1 MNTKIFALIFMLI
14 SVRSLEAQIFKGEE
28 EPTDTIFFVE
38 LDTFS
43 VTARSLNNYNY
54 SRYEMI
60 VAKVYPYAD
69 TAVQLLKEL
78 NLATAG
84 MTKHRDEKKY
94 KKELEDQLREKFEDK
109 LKNFSRSQG
118 EVMIDIIERNSGQ
131 SMYDILKGVKSGA
144 TAFWWNSLG
153 KAYGYDLKDG
163 YHPENN
169 PTLEKIIDAYE
180 LKHGKKK

>member
-1 MNTKIFALIFMLI
+1 MMKKFLAIIFIFI
-14 SVRSLEAQIFKGEE
+14 SVKSLNAQIFKGEDDQ
-28 EPTDTIFFVE
+28 TDTIFFVE

-43 VTARSLNNYNY
+43 VTARPLNNYNY

-69 TAVQLLKEL
+69 TAVQLLHEL

-94 KKELEDQLREKFEDK
+94 KKELEDQLREKFENK

-118 EVMIDIIERNSGQ
+118 EVLIDIIERNSGQ
-131 SMYDILKGVKSGA
+131 SMYEILKDVKSGGS
-144 TAFWWNSLG
+144 AFWWNNLS

-169 PTLEKIIDAYE
+169 PTLENIITAYE
-180 LKHGKKK
+180 VKHGKKK

>member
-1 MNTKIFALIFMLI
+1 MMQKLIALLFIFVTAN
-14 SVRSLEAQIFKGEE
+14 SLKAQIFKGDDEQ
-28 EPTDTIFFVE
+28 TDTIFFVE

-43 VTARSLNNYNY
+43 VTARPLNNYNY
-54 SRYEMI
+54 TRYELI

-69 TAVQLLKEL
+69 TAVQLLNEL
-78 NLATAG
+78 NLVTAG
-84 MTKHRDEKKY
+84 MSKHRDEKKY
-94 KKELEDQLREKFEDK
+94 KKELEDQLRDKFEDK

-131 SMYDILKGVKSGA
+131 SMYEILKDVKSGG
-144 TAFWWNSLG
+144 TAFWWNNLG

-169 PTLEKIIDAYE
+169 PTLENIIVAYE
-180 LKHGKKK
+180 EKHGKKK